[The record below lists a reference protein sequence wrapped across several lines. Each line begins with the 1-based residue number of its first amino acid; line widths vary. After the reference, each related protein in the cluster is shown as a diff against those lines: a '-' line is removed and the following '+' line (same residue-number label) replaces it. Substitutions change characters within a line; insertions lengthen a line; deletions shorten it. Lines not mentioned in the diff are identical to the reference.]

1 MLTVFKFCTYYLG
14 DLPMKFLHL
23 ADLHLGKRVN
33 GFDLLEDQ
41 RYILEQI
48 LALCDSNKVDAV
60 VLAGDIYDAPVPPA
74 AACTLLDWFLTQLAA
89 RRIAVLAVSGN
100 HDSAERLDY
109 AAGLLANQNV
119 YIAGQFRGAPRQIVL
134 NDRFG
139 PVEFT
144 LLPFVRAATVR
155 HYMPEADLPD
165 YDSAVAAALSACA
178 PSAERRVLVA
188 HQMVVAGLCPPQLS
202 GSETAPLTVGTVD
215 SVDAAH
221 FAGFSYTA
229 LGHIHRAQRV
239 GSDTVR
245 YAGAPLCYHLDECGM
260 EKSATLVRLG
270 RRGVDGIDTLPQL
283 IAQKLQKHKRVLV
296 EPAQRP
302 VIVENIPIRRE
313 SEFRAWLPIMYGCDN
328 FCTYCI
334 VPYVRGREKSRKP
347 GDILAEFK
355 SLVEAGYKEITLLG
369 QNVNSYGKGLEEQ
382 VDFADLLN
390 LLCTVPGDY
399 HIRFMTS
406 HPKDASFKLIDTIA
420 AQPKI
425 CKHLHLPVQCGSD
438 RLLVQMN
445 RHYTVEHYLELIE
458 YARKKVP
465 GITFSSDIIVG
476 FPGETEE
483 DFQKTLELVQK
494 VGYMQLFT
502 FIYSKRTGTKAA
514 DMPDPTPRKEKTD
527 RMTRLLKVQDDIAMA
542 LVKAQV
548 GQTVRVLVEGYGRNE
563 GTLSGRLDNNLTV
576 EFKADPALMGSYA
589 MVRLTGARATVLL
602 GELVE

>member
-1 MLTVFKFCTYYLG
+1 
-14 DLPMKFLHL
+14 MKFLHL

-74 AACTLLDWFLTQLAA
+74 AACTLLDWFLTQLSA

-134 NDRFG
+134 SDRFG

-144 LLPFVRAATVR
+144 LLPFVRTATVR

-202 GSETAPLTVGTVD
+202 GSETAPLTIGTVD

-221 FAGFSYTA
+221 FAKFSYTA

-270 RRGVDGIDTLPQL
+270 RRGVDDIETLPL
-283 IAQKLQKHKRVLV
+283 HPRRAMRHIVGPLAKLV
-296 EPAQRP
+296 EHPDDTSDYIWA
-302 VIVENIPIRRE
+302 
-313 SEFRAWLPIMYGCDN
+313 
-328 FCTYCI
+328 
-334 VPYVRGREKSRKP
+334 
-347 GDILAEFK
+347 
-355 SLVEAGYKEITLLG
+355 TL
-369 QNVNSYGKGLEEQ
+369 
-382 VDFADLLN
+382 
-390 LLCTVPGDY
+390 T
-399 HIRFMTS
+399 
-406 HPKDASFKLIDTIA
+406 
-420 AQPKI
+420 
-425 CKHLHLPVQCGSD
+425 
-438 RLLVQMN
+438 
-445 RHYTVEHYLELIE
+445 
-458 YARKKVP
+458 
-465 GITFSSDIIVG
+465 
-476 FPGETEE
+476 
-483 DFQKTLELVQK
+483 
-494 VGYMQLFT
+494 
-502 FIYSKRTGTKAA
+502 
-514 DMPDPTPRKEKTD
+514 DPTPQPD
-527 RMTRLLKVQDDIAMA
+527 AMA
-542 LVKAQV
+542 MLRTAYP
-548 GQTVRVLVEGYGRNE
+548 TAM
-563 GTLSGRLDNNLTV
+563 RLDYRPQGAEILPADTAQSVRGKPFASLFEDFFTQMNGRPLTV
-576 EFKADPALMGSYA
+576 EE
-589 MVRLTGARATVLL
+589 ARAVKALR
-602 GELVE
+602 EEASK

>member
-1 MLTVFKFCTYYLG
+1 
-14 DLPMKFLHL
+14 MKFLHL

-221 FAGFSYTA
+221 FSGFSYTA

-270 RRGVDGIDTLPQL
+270 RRGVDGIDTLPL
-283 IAQKLQKHKRVLV
+283 HPRRAMRHIVGPLAKLV
-296 EPAQRP
+296 EHPADTGDYIWATLTDPVPRP
-302 VIVENIPIRRE
+302 DAMAVL
-313 SEFRAWLPIMYGCDN
+313 RAAYPNAMKLDYAPGGALDTGSDAIQQAAQLRTMGFDEL
-328 FCTYCI
+328 FA
-334 VPYVRGREKSRKP
+334 RFFEKMHGRTLTPEETAA
-347 GDILAEFK
+347 LAQ
-355 SLVEAGYKEITLLG
+355 LRQEAGL
-369 QNVNSYGKGLEEQ
+369 
-382 VDFADLLN
+382 
-390 LLCTVPGDY
+390 
-399 HIRFMTS
+399 
-406 HPKDASFKLIDTIA
+406 
-420 AQPKI
+420 
-425 CKHLHLPVQCGSD
+425 
-438 RLLVQMN
+438 
-445 RHYTVEHYLELIE
+445 
-458 YARKKVP
+458 
-465 GITFSSDIIVG
+465 
-476 FPGETEE
+476 
-483 DFQKTLELVQK
+483 
-494 VGYMQLFT
+494 
-502 FIYSKRTGTKAA
+502 
-514 DMPDPTPRKEKTD
+514 
-527 RMTRLLKVQDDIAMA
+527 
-542 LVKAQV
+542 
-548 GQTVRVLVEGYGRNE
+548 
-563 GTLSGRLDNNLTV
+563 
-576 EFKADPALMGSYA
+576 
-589 MVRLTGARATVLL
+589 
-602 GELVE
+602 